1 MREADDGAGR
11 TSSASD
17 TPAQDIHQNPWIG
30 LVYLFF
36 VFLPLLFRD
45 SVPALAVWI
54 SVAAVVVF
62 LPLHFRAVRVGARA
76 RVCLALAMALLA
88 YVVVPFNAGGHTFL
102 LYAVATL
109 AWCLPWR
116 ASVLVGV
123 ALFVPM
129 LAQMLWFYP
138 TLPLALG
145 TAALSAVLGS
155 MIVASIHFERARLRR
170 DAQLRLS
177 QDEVRRL
184 ARLAERERI
193 SRDLH
198 DLLGHTL
205 SLVALKSELAGRL
218 MDRDPEQARRHITE
232 VERVARQALAE
243 VREAVSGMRAPELH
257 AELAA
262 AKLCL
267 DSVGIELVAGIE
279 DVPLVPEHEK
289 ALAMALREGVT
300 NVIRHAGA
308 SRVEVRLQ
316 RRSGETVLEISDD
329 GCGGVDADGNGLAGM
344 RERLA
349 ACGGRLELGS
359 PRGGG
364 TRLSLRLPGEGP
376 RHPPRQGVAA

>member
-1 MREADDGAGR
+1 MSETDEGAGR
-11 TSSASD
+11 TIFASD
-17 TPAQDIHQNPWIG
+17 TPAQDIHQNPWFG
-30 LVYLFF
+30 LVYLVF
-36 VFLPLLFRD
+36 VFLPMLFRD
-45 SVPALAVWI
+45 SVPALAIWI
-54 SVAAVVVF
+54 SVAAVVAF
-62 LPLHFRAVRVGARA
+62 LPLHFQAVKVGERTRVA
-76 RVCLALAMALLA
+76 LALAMALLA
-88 YVVVPFNAGGHTFL
+88 YVVVPFNAGGHTFM
-102 LYAVATL
+102 LYAMATL
-109 AWCLPWR
+109 AWSLTLRTC
-116 ASVLVGV
+116 VLVSV

-145 TAALSAVLGS
+145 TAGLSAVLGS
-155 MIVASIHFERARLRR
+155 MIVASIQFERARIRR
-170 DAQLRLS
+170 DAELRLS

-243 VREAVSGMRAPELH
+243 VRQAVSGMRAPELH

-262 AKLCL
+262 ARLSL
-267 DSVGIELVAGIE
+267 DSVGIELVARID
-279 DVPLVPEHEK
+279 DVPLVAEHEQ

-308 SRVEVRLQ
+308 RRVDVRLH
-316 RRSGETVLEISDD
+316 RSAGETVLEVSDD
-329 GCGGVDADGNGLAGM
+329 GCGGVRGDGNGLAGM

-349 ACGGRLELGS
+349 AFGGRVELGS
-359 PRGGG
+359 PGGVG
-364 TRLSLRLPGEGP
+364 TCLRLHLPGHPSSGSS
-376 RHPPRQGVAA
+376 RHGVAA